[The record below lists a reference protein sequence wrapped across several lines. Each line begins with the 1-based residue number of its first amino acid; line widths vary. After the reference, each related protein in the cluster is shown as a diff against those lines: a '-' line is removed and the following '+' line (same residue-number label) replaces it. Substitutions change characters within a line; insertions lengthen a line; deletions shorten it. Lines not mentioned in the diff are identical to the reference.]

1 LAARQAG
8 VCSYPRIHV
17 CGGIALGMQPFG
29 RVLTT
34 APSMQLS
41 MQPFGRV
48 LTTALGMQPFGRVPE
63 GLCTLRE
70 RGDAPRGM
78 LDRTKRSY

>member
-34 APSMQLS
+34 ALS
-41 MQPFGRV
+41 
-48 LTTALGMQPFGRVPE
+48 MQPFGRVPE

-78 LDRTKRSY
+78 LDRSERSY